1 MAKNTHL
8 EHIEDDIVNS
18 GKAGGFNAINFLESL
33 GKMLSQPSSMSPI
46 TISTK
51 WDGAPAIVCGTD
63 PSSGIFFVGTKSVF
77 NKTEPKL
84 GYNNESIDYHYK
96 NPSVNKL
103 LKICLQYLPELGING
118 VIQGDLLFTDNKK
131 YQIVNNESVISF
143 QPNTIVY
150 TIPVSSPVGK
160 KVHRAKMGIVFHTS
174 YSGSSLQSMNAIYGV
189 NIKNFK
195 NTDDVY
201 FASATFTDADGVARF
216 TEQEKAKFQRL
227 INKTEGSLKQASGF
241 LNVIKE
247 QGEGRFM
254 MSAMFKKFMNT
265 FYRDKNKVVS
275 NVQNIVRDFELFY
288 ANELRKEIVTKKTIV
303 AQTKYTKMLA
313 EGLLFL
319 KINSRSLYFTI
330 ASYMNIIE
338 AKLFVIRKLE
348 MVKTLGTFLRTDNG
362 YQVTAP
368 EGFVAIQ
375 SGNALKLVDRLEFS
389 RANFTA
395 AKNWEQR

>member
-18 GKAGGFNAINFLESL
+18 GKAGGFNAVNFLESL

-160 KVHRAKMGIVFHTS
+160 KYIG
-174 YSGSSLQSMNAIYGV
+174 
-189 NIKNFK
+189 
-195 NTDDVY
+195 
-201 FASATFTDADGVARF
+201 
-216 TEQEKAKFQRL
+216 
-227 INKTEGSLKQASGF
+227 LK
-241 LNVIKE
+241 
-247 QGEGRFM
+247 
-254 MSAMFKKFMNT
+254 
-265 FYRDKNKVVS
+265 
-275 NVQNIVRDFELFY
+275 
-288 ANELRKEIVTKKTIV
+288 
-303 AQTKYTKMLA
+303 
-313 EGLLFL
+313 
-319 KINSRSLYFTI
+319 
-330 ASYMNIIE
+330 
-338 AKLFVIRKLE
+338 
-348 MVKTLGTFLRTDNG
+348 
-362 YQVTAP
+362 
-368 EGFVAIQ
+368 
-375 SGNALKLVDRLEFS
+375 
-389 RANFTA
+389 
-395 AKNWEQR
+395 WE

>member
-8 EHIEDDIVNS
+8 EHIEDDIINS
-18 GKAGGFNAINFLESL
+18 GKVGGFNAINFLESL
-33 GKMLSQPSSMSPI
+33 GKMLSQPMGMSPI
-46 TISTK
+46 KITTK
-51 WDGAPAIVCGTD
+51 WDGAPAIVCGKN
-63 PSSGIFFVGTKSVF
+63 PENGMFFVGTKSVF
-77 NKTEPKL
+77 NKGVPKIGYTEDL
-84 GYNNESIDYHYK
+84 IDYHYP
-96 NPSVNKL
+96 NPGLNSI
-103 LKICLQYLPELGING
+103 LKTCLEHLPKLGING

-131 YQIVNNESVISF
+131 YQIINNDSVISF

-150 TIPVSSPVGK
+150 TVPVNSPMGK
-160 KVHRAKMGIVFHTS
+160 KIHKAKMGIVFHTG
-174 YSGSSLQSMNAIYGV
+174 YNGSSLQAMNATFGV
-189 NIKNFK
+189 DTSNFK
-195 NTDDVY
+195 NLDDVF
-201 FASATFTDADGVARF
+201 FASATFTDADNVARF
-216 TEQEKAKFQRL
+216 TGSEKAKFQRL
-227 INKTEGSLKQASGF
+227 INKTEGSLKQASAF

-254 MSAMFKKFMNT
+254 MSVMFKKFMNT

-275 NVQNIVRDFELFY
+275 NVQNIVREFEAFY
-288 ANELRKEIVTKKTIV
+288 TKELQIEIVTKKTIV
-303 AQTKYTKMLA
+303 ARTKYTKILA
-313 EGLLFL
+313 EGLIFL
-319 KINSRSLYFTI
+319 KLNSRSLYFTI

>member
-1 MAKNTHL
+1 
-8 EHIEDDIVNS
+8 
-18 GKAGGFNAINFLESL
+18 
-33 GKMLSQPSSMSPI
+33 
-46 TISTK
+46 
-51 WDGAPAIVCGTD
+51 
-63 PSSGIFFVGTKSVF
+63 
-77 NKTEPKL
+77 
-84 GYNNESIDYHYK
+84 
-96 NPSVNKL
+96 
-103 LKICLQYLPELGING
+103 
-118 VIQGDLLFTDNKK
+118 
-131 YQIVNNESVISF
+131 
-143 QPNTIVY
+143 
-150 TIPVSSPVGK
+150 
-160 KVHRAKMGIVFHTS
+160 
-174 YSGSSLQSMNAIYGV
+174 MNAIYGV

-227 INKTEGSLKQASGF
+227 INKTEGSLKQASSF
-241 LNVIKE
+241 LNEIKE

-254 MSAMFKKFMNT
+254 MSVMFKKFMNT

-275 NVQNIVRDFELFY
+275 NVQNIVGDFELFY
-288 ANELRKEIVTKKTIV
+288 TNELRKEIATKKTIV

-319 KINSRSLYFTI
+319 KFNSRSLYFTI

>member
-18 GKAGGFNAINFLESL
+18 GKAGGFNAVNFLESL
-33 GKMLSQPSSMSPI
+33 CKMLSQPSSMSPI

-131 YQIVNNESVISF
+131 YQIVNNECVISF

-160 KVHRAKMGIVFHTS
+160 KIHRAKMGIVFHTS
-174 YSGSSLQSMNAIYGV
+174 YSGSSLQSMNAIYGA

-201 FASATFTDADGVARF
+201 FTSATFTDADGVARF
-216 TEQEKAKFQRL
+216 TEQEKVKFQRL

-247 QGEGRFM
+247 QGEGKFM
-254 MSAMFKKFMNT
+254 MSVMFKKFMNT

-275 NVQNIVRDFELFY
+275 NVQNIVKDFEVFY
-288 ANELRKEIVTKKTIV
+288 TYELQQEIVTKKTIV

>member
-33 GKMLSQPSSMSPI
+33 GKMLSQPSSISPI

-51 WDGAPAIVCGTD
+51 WDGAPAIVCGRD

-160 KVHRAKMGIVFHTS
+160 KIHKAKMGIVFHTS

-195 NTDDVY
+195 DTNDVY

-265 FYRDKNKVVS
+265 FYRDKNKVIS

-288 ANELRKEIVTKKTIV
+288 TNELRKEILTKKTIV
-303 AQTKYTKMLA
+303 ARTKYTKILA
-313 EGLLFL
+313 EGLIFL
-319 KINSRSLYFTI
+319 KVNSRSLYFTI